1 MAAAALAARVPLL
14 NARGSEAEVAC
25 GLAFDEPRGPLVAV
39 CGLVGGAGASTLAL
53 CLARQAA
60 HESAAPVLLTELAA
74 SSAGLAVL
82 AGQAS
87 AVSLCGLAQ
96 QVADG
101 QTPGRPFVELEP
113 RLRLL
118 ASLPSH
124 EAETEPEHLR
134 ALLRDA
140 RAAHGLV
147 IVDCGT
153 DWAAGGAVL
162 NEASHIIWTLP
173 ATRAALARAKA
184 LLASNIPPQ
193 PGRWRELLAATA
205 PDRLPSASVRA
216 LRHLAGQRCERLVLI
231 PHSEA
236 LARGD
241 IAHAS
246 EHLNL
251 ALTGLGLTL
260 RRAR

>member
-1 MAAAALAARVPLL
+1 MATAALTARIPLL
-14 NARGSEAEVAC
+14 NARRSEAAVAC
-25 GLAFDEPRGPLVAV
+25 GLAFDEPGGPLIAV

-82 AGQAS
+82 TGQAS
-87 AVSLCGLAQ
+87 ALSLSGLAQ
-96 QVADG
+96 RVADG
-101 QTPGRPFVELEP
+101 QTPARAFVELEP

-118 ASLPSH
+118 ASPPLH
-124 EAETEPEHLR
+124 EAETKPEHLD
-134 ALLRDA
+134 ALLREA

-147 IVDCGT
+147 VVDCGT
-153 DWAAGGAVL
+153 DRTATRTML

-173 ATRAALARAKA
+173 ATRTALARSQA
-184 LLASNIPPQ
+184 LHASDVLPQ
-193 PGRWRELLAATA
+193 PGRWRELLAA
-205 PDRLPSASVRA
+205 SAIDSRTSVSVRA
-216 LRHLAGQRCERLVLI
+216 LRHLARQRCERLILI
-231 PHSEA
+231 PHSET

-241 IAHAS
+241 ADEGS
-246 EHLNL
+246 EHLNR
-251 ALTGLGLTL
+251 ALTGLAPIL

>member
-1 MAAAALAARVPLL
+1 MATAALAARIQLL
-14 NARGSEAEVAC
+14 NAKRSETAPAC
-25 GLAFDEPRGPLVAV
+25 GLAFDEPGGPLIAV

-82 AGQAS
+82 AGQTS
-87 AVSLCGLAQ
+87 ALSLGGLAQ

-101 QTPGRPFVELEP
+101 QTPVRAFVELEP
-113 RLRLL
+113 GLRLL
-118 ASLPSH
+118 ASPPLH
-124 EAETEPEHLR
+124 DADTEPEHLR
-134 ALLRDA
+134 ALLREA

-153 DWAAGGAVL
+153 DWTATGAVL
-162 NEASHIIWTLP
+162 NQASHIVWTLP
-173 ATRAALARAKA
+173 ATRTALARAQA
-184 LLASNIPPQ
+184 LHASDILPR
-193 PGRWRELLAATA
+193 PGAWRELLAAAALDRRRTA
-205 PDRLPSASVRA
+205 GVRA
-216 LRHLAGQRCERLVLI
+216 LRHLAGHRCERLVLI

-241 IAHAS
+241 VAHGG
-246 EHLNL
+246 EQLNR
-251 ALTGLGLTL
+251 ALTALAPTL